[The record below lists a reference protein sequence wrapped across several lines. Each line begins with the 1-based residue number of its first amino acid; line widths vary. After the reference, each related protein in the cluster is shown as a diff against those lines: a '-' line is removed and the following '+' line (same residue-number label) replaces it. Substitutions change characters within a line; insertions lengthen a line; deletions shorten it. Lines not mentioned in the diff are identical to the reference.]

1 MSLTRRLTTWHGG
14 SHWSAG
20 PARPPAGATGLPC
33 RRLVAPY
40 HTPDHATC
48 LSRRPAA
55 PPRYPHKAP
64 VCHATRASM
73 ALYAQATR
81 LSCYAPCLTLR
92 SPVLACCHVFSLSQI
107 RGGALWAVD
116 HPTLGPTQPS
126 PIGSVR
132 TRSVAQDLLAAAVSS
147 SPIVFFA
154 FLLFAWCVVQSW
166 PRGVLG

>member
-20 PARPPAGATGLPC
+20 PVRPPAGATGLPC

-81 LSCYAPCLTLR
+81 LSCYACERTGALVALPDAPLTRSCMLSCLLAVSDQGW
-92 SPVLACCHVFSLSQI
+92 SPVG
-107 RGGALWAVD
+107 RGPPYARPN
-116 HPTLGPTQPS
+116 PTKPH
-126 PIGSVR
+126 R
-132 TRSVAQDLLAAAVSS
+132 
-147 SPIVFFA
+147 
-154 FLLFAWCVVQSW
+154 
-166 PRGVLG
+166 